1 MKIER
6 IAALSLTK
14 KEAIGCALRA
24 ACGRRYC
31 CPRSREGRCCTF
43 TAAGTRSP

>member
-14 KEAIGCALRA
+14 REAIACVSPFIDLA
-24 ACGRRYC
+24 ASGD
-31 CPRSREGRCCTF
+31 F
-43 TAAGTRSP
+43 

>member
-14 KEAIGCALRA
+14 REAIGCALRA

-31 CPRSREGRCCTF
+31 CRPERGERCCTF